1 MSLTNI
7 EMNWVDEP
15 PEAGKPAKGDP
26 RYQILKQ
33 NPGRWVLWAENVR
46 SVSHHKGFQKVAR
59 NARKDAS
66 GKTCF
71 DVYCRYVGEGA

>member
-15 PEAGKPAKGDP
+15 PEAGKAAKRDP

-33 NPGRWVLWAENVR
+33 NPGRWVLWAENVK
-46 SVSHHKGFQKVAR
+46 SVSNHKGFQKVTR

-66 GKTCF
+66 GKTRY